1 MVFVVYWSNSF
12 IMNKLA
18 VVETNFLYIED
29 FLILIGLYYNNFRL
43 LLLNLESSYM
53 KTFLL

>member
-1 MVFVVYWSNSF
+1 MVFVVYGSNSF

-18 VVETNFLYIED
+18 VVKTNFLYIED
-29 FLILIGLYYNNFRL
+29 FFILIELYYNNFRL

-53 KTFLL
+53 KTILL